1 MNVTQEIR
9 KNHII
14 YGASDYTAAH
24 SLAASKSLNYAR
36 GASLGNPERALCT
49 VVPHTF
55 RYDGDVGLFGAE
67 NYFIKVDL
75 NVVGDIVFACYEEP
89 GWECAVTGRRPTEE
103 FGWQLAEMD
112 PLGCTSIDNTFI
124 CADVE
129 GDNLPYIANGG
140 YLSVEMLNKG
150 TGNMHY
156 DNWLDTRLYTAGKE
170 EHAYPKMYVRKND
183 SFYIGVHA
191 RNTRRLPFDIT
202 CTIGLEYLSYDAI
215 EDKQL
220 IMKEAR
226 QQ

>member
-75 NVVGDIVFACYEEP
+75 NVVGDIV
-89 GWECAVTGRRPTEE
+89 
-103 FGWQLAEMD
+103 
-112 PLGCTSIDNTFI
+112 S
-124 CADVE
+124 
-129 GDNLPYIANGG
+129 
-140 YLSVEMLNKG
+140 
-150 TGNMHY
+150 
-156 DNWLDTRLYTAGKE
+156 
-170 EHAYPKMYVRKND
+170 
-183 SFYIGVHA
+183 
-191 RNTRRLPFDIT
+191 
-202 CTIGLEYLSYDAI
+202 TIKLEYSLYPNNCWRNLYKVAIFFVGKCCGGTINSGGCCSGYNTCLSNSTIWTSASVYI
-215 EDKQL
+215 VL
-220 IMKEAR
+220 SNLVF
-226 QQ
+226 